1 MGNKSNIC
9 ITDYDLERLRELLR
23 AVKRSG
29 TQKEALIKLGKELE
43 RARVISSGNVPAD
56 LITMNSKVRIKNVDT
71 NEEMVFQIVF
81 PSDANLD
88 DCRISILAPV
98 GTALI
103 GYKIGDTVRWQV
115 PAGIRKLQ
123 IEEILYQ
130 PEAAGD
136 IYL

>member
-1 MGNKSNIC
+1 MRNKSNIC

-23 AVKRSG
+23 AAKRSG
-29 TQKEALIKLGKELE
+29 TLEDALIKLEKELE
-43 RARVISSGNVPAD
+43 RARVISSGNVPTD
-56 LITMNSKVRIKNVDT
+56 LITMNSKVRIKDVDT

>member
-23 AVKRSG
+23 AAKRSG

-43 RARVISSGNVPAD
+43 RAIVISSGNVPAD
-56 LITMNSKVRIKNVDT
+56 LITMNSKVRIKDLDT
-71 NEEMVFQIVF
+71 NEEMMFQVVF
-81 PSDANLD
+81 PSEANLD
-88 DCRISILAPV
+88 ECKISILAPV

-115 PAGIRKLQ
+115 PAGIRKLR

>member
-1 MGNKSNIC
+1 MENKSNIC

-23 AVKRSG
+23 AAKRSG
-29 TQKEALIKLGKELE
+29 MQEEALIKLEKELE

-56 LITMNSKVRIKNVDT
+56 LITMNSKVRIKDLDT
-71 NEEMVFQIVF
+71 SEEMIFQIVF
-81 PSDANLD
+81 PSNANLD
-88 DCRISILAPV
+88 ECRISILAPV

-103 GYKIGDTVRWQV
+103 GYKIGNTVRWQV
-115 PAGIRKLQ
+115 PAGIRKLR

>member
-43 RARVISSGNVPAD
+43 RAIVISSGNVPAD
-56 LITMNSKVRIKNVDT
+56 LITMNSKVRIKDVDT
-71 NEEMVFQIVF
+71 SEEMIFQIVF

-88 DCRISILAPV
+88 ECRISILAPV

-103 GYKIGDTVRWQV
+103 GYKTGNTVRWQV